1 VTRHDAHL
9 RIPVHAFEERLA
21 EEQRVEWP
29 GIVDVELMKSVFSVA
44 ALSAVS
50 LGEN

>member
-1 VTRHDAHL
+1 MRICGFPFTPSKNALPKSNTL
-9 RIPVHAFEERLA
+9 R
-21 EEQRVEWP
+21 WP
-29 GIVDVELMKSVFSVA
+29 RIVDVELMKSVFSVA